1 MLGWIARGLRRGR
14 VTTRYPRRAE
24 QPADGFRGRVEVLE
38 PALGDAEMAAICP
51 TGAIEVDGEEC
62 VRLDRGR
69 CILCGACVEAF
80 PGHFGF
86 AQGEDAYETAAR
98 TRGGLVVGDV
108 ETNREEPVR
117 EALGRQVRA
126 LRRSIHIRH
135 LDAGSDG
142 AEEWEIQS
150 LTNPHHDIQRLGLYF
165 TASPRHADVLL
176 VTGGVTGPMREPLL
190 RAWEVMPEP
199 KALVAVGTDACSG
212 GLAATAGWVAG
223 GVDRVLPVDV
233 YVPGSPPAPIA
244 ILHGL
249 LLAVGLI
256 AEDGRGNFP
265 PHRDGKSPRGT
276 RGAR

>member
-1 MLGWIARGLRRGR
+1 MLEWIARGLRRGR
-14 VTTRYPRRAE
+14 VTTRYPRRPE
-24 QPADGFRGRVEVLE
+24 PAVEGFRGRVEVVE
-38 PALGDAEMAAICP
+38 AALGEPEMAAICP

-62 VRLDRGR
+62 IRLDRGR

-80 PGHFGF
+80 PEHFRF
-86 AQGEDAYETAAR
+86 AVGADAYETAAR
-98 TRGGLVVGDV
+98 TRGGLIVGDV
-108 ETNREEPVR
+108 EASREGPLR

-135 LDAGSDG
+135 VDAGSDG
-142 AEEWEIQS
+142 AEEWEIQA

-176 VTGGVTGPMREPLL
+176 VSGGVTEPMREPLL

-212 GLAATAGWVAG
+212 GLATPGGWVAG
-223 GVDRVLPVDV
+223 GVDQVLPVDV

-249 LLAVGLI
+249 LLAVGLLT
-256 AEDGRGNFP
+256 EEVRG
-265 PHRDGKSPRGT
+265 
-276 RGAR
+276 